1 MLPVGFKL
9 TISVSILKQQQNS
22 KNFIVSSPSL
32 LIKYN
37 AKETNMEEAIT
48 VSLFGLLLKEPG
60 RSRELWNYFTALCY
74 KI

>member
-1 MLPVGFKL
+1 MPVGFKL
-9 TISVSILKQQQNS
+9 TISVSILKQQQKS

-37 AKETNMEEAIT
+37 AKETGVEEAIT
-48 VSLFGLLLKEPG
+48 VSPFGFLLKEPG
-60 RSRELWNYFTALCY
+60 RSRELWKYFTALCY